1 MRALSI
7 FIAARQARASLEH
20 LMELERWPT
29 DPAISRAIDRLVQL
43 EENAARTILRAAEA
57 RRVLWNDCHER
68 GERWSA

>member
-1 MRALSI
+1 VRALAV

-20 LMELERWPT
+20 LMALEHWPT

-43 EENAARTILRAAEA
+43 EEESAHTILRGAEA
-57 RRVLWNDCHER
+57 RRVLWIDSRAR